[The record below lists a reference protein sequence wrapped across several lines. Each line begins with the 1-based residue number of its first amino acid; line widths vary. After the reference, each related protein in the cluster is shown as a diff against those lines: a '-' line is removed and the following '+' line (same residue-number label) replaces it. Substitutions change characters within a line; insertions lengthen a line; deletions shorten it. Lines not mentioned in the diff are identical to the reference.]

1 MRHLLGIILLFSSVS
16 VFNTVV
22 ASEDIELVVLRSQHQ
37 LVVKKDGVTLRTFK
51 VAFGSGGKK
60 AKLREGDHTTPKGKY
75 RINRVRDSGRFHMFI
90 QLNYPNM
97 NDATRGLKNHSI
109 SRQQYRDILDA
120 HSTGS
125 LPPQNTA
132 LGGAIGLHG
141 IGFETKDKIEIHQVA
156 DWTQGCIAM
165 RNDEIEELSRY
176 VHVGTQINI
185 ID

>member
-1 MRHLLGIILLFSSVS
+1 MKRIITILFLGLLTSVS
-16 VFNTVV
+16 NTVV
-22 ASEDIELVVLRSQHQ
+22 ANDDIELVVLRSEHQ
-37 LVVKKDGVTLRTFK
+37 LIVKKNGITLRTFK

-75 RINRVRDSGRFHMFI
+75 QINRMRDSDRFHLFL

-97 NDATRGLKNHSI
+97 NDAKRALKNHSI
-109 SRQQYRDILDA
+109 SRQQYRDILNA
-120 HSTGS
+120 HSKGK

-132 LGGAIGLHG
+132 LGGEIGLHG
-141 IGFETKDKIEIHQVA
+141 IGIETKDKLEIHQIA

-165 RNDEIEELSRY
+165 RNYEIEELSRY
-176 VHVGTQINI
+176 IEVGTVISI

>member
-1 MRHLLGIILLFSSVS
+1 MKQFIALFIVIVS
-16 VFNTVV
+16 VVCPAQAN
-22 ASEDIELVVLRSQHQ
+22 EDIELVVLRSEHQ
-37 LVVKKDGVTLRTFK
+37 LLVKKNGMTLRTFK

-60 AKLREGDHTTPKGKY
+60 AKLREGDHTTPKGQY
-75 RINRVRDSGRFHMFI
+75 QINRMRNSDRFHLFL

-97 NDATRGLKNHSI
+97 NDAKRALKNHSI

-120 HSTGS
+120 HSQGK

-141 IGFETKDKIEIHQVA
+141 IGLETKDKIEIHQIA

-165 RNDEIEELSRY
+165 RNHEIEELSRY
-176 VHVGTQINI
+176 IDVGTVISI